1 MCDFIL
7 LKMQI
12 QIRFFRLENDLG
24 EIETSSKNF
33 IASFYL
39 KMCFEETSYHKIPL
53 DLFLEPL

>member
-39 KMCFEETSYHKIPL
+39 KMCFEETSY
-53 DLFLEPL
+53 